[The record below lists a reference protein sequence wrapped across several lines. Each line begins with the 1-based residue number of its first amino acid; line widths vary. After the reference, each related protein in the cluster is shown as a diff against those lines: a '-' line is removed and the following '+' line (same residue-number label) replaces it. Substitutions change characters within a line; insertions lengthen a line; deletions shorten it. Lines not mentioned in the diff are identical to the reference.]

1 MIVTTNDDY
10 YKDIADAIREK
21 TGGEEAY
28 LPSEMGDGVRA
39 IQSGG
44 TEKATMIQLPP
55 SHFMSGQSMF
65 MNGSGMTSW
74 YCDFGKPITIAVV
87 KIVKTAT
94 SNRFRVGFF
103 TTNPATATGT
113 SLSGLECY
121 SSSGDGTSPAGTS
134 KDLYVSSSYNPRY
147 MVVTV
152 SNENTSTPAPDT
164 WFVELQTN

>member
-1 MIVTTNDDY
+1 MSLIS
-10 YKDIADAIREK
+10 K
-21 TGGEEAY
+21 
-28 LPSEMGDGVRA
+28 
-39 IQSGG
+39 IQSLISSANAVTGESRTDLTSAVQDLKDGYGGGGG

-74 YCDFGKPITIAVV
+74 YCDFGKPITISAV
-87 KIVKTAT
+87 KTVKTAT

-103 TTNPATATGT
+103 TTDPSTATGT

-121 SSSGDGTSPAGTS
+121 NSSGDGVSPAGTS
-134 KDLYVSSSYNPRY
+134 KDMYVSSSYNPRY
-147 MVVTV
+147 MVVTL
-152 SNENTSTPAPDT
+152 SNENTTTPAPDT